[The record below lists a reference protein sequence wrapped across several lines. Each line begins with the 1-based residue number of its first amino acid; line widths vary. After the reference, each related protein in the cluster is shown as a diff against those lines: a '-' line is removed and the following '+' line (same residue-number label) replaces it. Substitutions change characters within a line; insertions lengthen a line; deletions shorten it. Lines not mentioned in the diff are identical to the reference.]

1 MQPGSVHLLGQVAAT
16 AFGEMLMLSEDDF
29 AVLNTIY
36 LKKMA
41 SHATIADI
49 TSQPVGEVSQRL
61 KEAESLELLLNLPDG
76 AMLLTDGTQ
85 KVIGYYMIHY
95 ADIRTQESVLHW
107 YENFEI
113 LNSRFISSVTDWQK
127 SDGDERLERK
137 LLQCA
142 ERLAKDIGQLVP
154 AIPRYAGY
162 VRRFER
168 SIDMV
173 DQGKHDYVCKPT
185 IDSVHNIWF
194 EFHEDILAVLGRPR
208 DTT

>member
-1 MQPGSVHLLGQVAAT
+1 MLL
-16 AFGEMLMLSEDDF
+16 
-29 AVLNTIY
+29 
-36 LKKMA
+36 K
-41 SHATIADI
+41 
-49 TSQPVGEVSQRL
+49 
-61 KEAESLELLLNLPDG
+61 LPDG
-76 AMLLTDGTQ
+76 VMLLTDGTQ
-85 KVIGYYMIHY
+85 QVVSYYMQHY
-95 ADIRTQESVLHW
+95 ANLRTQAPVLQW
-107 YENFEI
+107 YENFET
-113 LNSRFISSVTDWQK
+113 LNSRFIATVTDWQK

-154 AIPRYAGY
+154 DIPRYVGY

-168 SIDMV
+168 SMDMV
-173 DQGKHDYVCKPT
+173 DQGKRDYVCKPT